1 MSLHLVASTITR
13 TVGIDMRAI
22 IDWIFSTWV
31 WLNLL
36 VVTIMLSTI
45 ALVGGLLG
53 FPRVYDWAARSW
65 SMWMLRISGAKVR
78 IEGMPYAAAD
88 RARIFASNHQSWF
101 DVFALAAYLPGPYRF
116 VAKKE
121 LGQIPIFGHAWKAAG
136 HISVDRGDR
145 QSAIQTLNEAGARLR
160 RDNGAVVIFPEGTRS
175 PTGKL
180 LPFKKGAFMLALHT
194 DVDIVPVGITGSYE
208 VHRKGNWIVRPGVIT
223 VRIGPR
229 IPTAEY
235 TPEMRD
241 DLIVRVRSEIERLM
255 RGDTAP
261 SPATSPTT

>member
-1 MSLHLVASTITR
+1 
-13 TVGIDMRAI
+13 MRSI
-22 IDWIFSTWV
+22 IDSFFSAWV
-31 WLNLL
+31 WMNLL
-36 VVTIMLSTI
+36 VVTIALSTI
-45 ALVGGLLG
+45 AIVGGLMRFHG
-53 FPRVYDWAARSW
+53 VYDWAARSW
-65 SMWMLRISGAKVR
+65 SQWMLRVSAARVR
-78 IEGMPYAAAD
+78 IEGMEHAVAD

-175 PTGKL
+175 PTGDL

-194 DVDIVPVGITGSYE
+194 GVDIVPVGITGSYAI
-208 VHRKGNWIVRPGVIT
+208 HRKGSWIVRPGTIR
-223 VRIGPR
+223 VRIGAR

-235 TPEMRD
+235 SPEMRD
-241 DLIVRVRSEIERLM
+241 ALVARVRSEIERLM
-255 RGDTAP
+255 RGDAAP
-261 SPATSPTT
+261 SPAGATS